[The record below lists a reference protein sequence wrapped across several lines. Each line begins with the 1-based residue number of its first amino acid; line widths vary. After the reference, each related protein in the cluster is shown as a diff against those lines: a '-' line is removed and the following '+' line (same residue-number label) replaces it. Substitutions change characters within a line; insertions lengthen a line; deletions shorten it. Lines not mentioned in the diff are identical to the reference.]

1 MENKLRNI
9 INKINHDQAL
19 LDLRLQNK
27 YQSGK
32 ITYNSILYI
41 DIIRSHEN
49 KYTASNIADM
59 LHVSRPS
66 VTQKI
71 NELQKM
77 GIVNKTRSETDKRVY
92 YLSVSDE
99 QIPKELREQDEF
111 AEEQVRAALREKYSE
126 KDIDKFSDMLTILS
140 EVYTN
145 SYNK

>member
-27 YQSGK
+27 YQKNK

-41 DIIRSHEN
+41 DIIRSHDN
-49 KYTASNIADM
+49 KYTSSQIADL

-71 NELQKM
+71 NELEKM
-77 GIVNKTRSETDKRVY
+77 GIVKKTRSASDKRLF
-92 YLSVSDE
+92 YLSICDE
-99 QIPKELREQDEF
+99 FIPEELRNQDEL
-111 AEEQVRAALREKYSE
+111 AEARVREVLKEKYTE
-126 KDIDKFSDMLTILS
+126 EEIDRFSDMLEILS
-140 EVYTN
+140 EVYTS
-145 SYNK
+145 SYDL

>member
-77 GIVNKTRSETDKRVY
+77 GIVNKTRSETDKRVF
-92 YLSVSDE
+92 YLSISDE
-99 QIPKELREQDEF
+99 QIPKELREQDEY
-111 AEEQVRAALREKYSE
+111 AEEQVRSALREKYSE
-126 KDIDKFSDMLTILS
+126 EDIDKFSDMLTILS

-145 SYNK
+145 SYSK